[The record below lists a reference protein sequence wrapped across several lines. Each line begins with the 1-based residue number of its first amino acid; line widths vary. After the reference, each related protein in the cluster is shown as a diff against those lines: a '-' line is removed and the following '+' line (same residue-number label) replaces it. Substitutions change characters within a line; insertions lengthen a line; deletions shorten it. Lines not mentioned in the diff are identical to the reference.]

1 MIKIS
6 ILMTALLLAC
16 QVTSDA
22 EAATKSDAA
31 SEMLSSIEAA
41 APYYATI
48 RTKYPET
55 YAQIVAT
62 AERVGPNR
70 NLSEFNKEAYE
81 IVIGLVATKVPQLS
95 APSIA
100 SLLEN
105 SIAQNRFVAANHPS
119 MCAKFASGLPPFG
132 LIILPAELARKEA
145 QLIDTILNDIG
156 ERRNQPMSAS
166 EFDDISIE
174 MAVKAAKKLGISPQ
188 QYVAFLQQQ
197 GPDDM
202 ICLSQ
207 AELSQQIL
215 SLPREKRDSYL
226 IYSVSP

>member
-1 MIKIS
+1 MTKIS

-16 QVTSDA
+16 QVPSNA
-22 EAATKSDAA
+22 VATTNSDAA
-31 SEMLSSIEAA
+31 TEMLSSIEAA

-55 YAQIVAT
+55 YAQIVA
-62 AERVGPNR
+62 AAQRVAPGR
-70 NLSEFNKEAYE
+70 NLSEFNSETYP

-105 SIAQNRFVAANHPS
+105 SIAQLRFVAANHPS
-119 MCAKFASGLPPFG
+119 MCAKFASGLPQFG
-132 LIILPAELARKEA
+132 SNIFPAELLREEA
-145 QLIDTILNDIG
+145 QLIDTILNDTG
-156 ERRNQPMSAS
+156 ERKNQPMSAS

-188 QYVAFLQQQ
+188 QYAAFLQQQ

-207 AELSQQIL
+207 AQLSQEIL
-215 SLPREKRDSYL
+215 SLPREKRDSYM